1 MQSSK
6 IVQPTST
13 IEKLKKFWLRSNDVN
28 NKKEFH
34 AEEFQ
39 PDDVNFIMSGIFCSI
54 AIVSLILF
62 SIAAL
67 VRQDAG
73 FAFTLFGFALATTIG
88 IGAIWV
94 TGEDWLAKHFT
105 TLLMAILC
113 IYLFYTGGTNG
124 TGPIIFLV
132 FPSVALFLQGNYIG
146 AYSVVSLLILSSFIY
161 AFNLLGFDNS
171 LYEDTFII
179 RVLMVY
185 VLISSL
191 SYAFSYYKDKAEK
204 SFLKSQ
210 ASLEKGSIV
219 DGLSGLANR
228 VLMEKLLSLELNRV
242 NRYFR
247 PSSIIL
253 LKLEIKNSEQ
263 FRFIGINKQRIFENI
278 VKVFNKV
285 LRLADVGGRW
295 GEDLFLIILPETK
308 ITQTQEIVNKLTSV
322 FNNYQKLFDDQTIEV
337 KSLITCEEIFPTDAD
352 AGYIDVIKRM
362 EGNLNKIEET
372 TSAA

>member
-1 MQSSK
+1 MQTSK
-6 IVQPTST
+6 TIQATST
-13 IEKLKKFWLRSNDVN
+13 TEKIKNFWLRD
-28 NKKEFH
+28 NKPNKQKEFH
-34 AEEFQ
+34 AEKLQ
-39 PDDVNFIMSGIFCSI
+39 PDDINFIMSGVFCAI
-54 AIVSLILF
+54 AIVALIIF

-67 VRQDAG
+67 ARGDVG
-73 FAFTLFGFALATTIG
+73 FAFTLFGFALATTTG

-113 IYLFYTGGTNG
+113 IYLFYTGGTNA
-124 TGPIIFLV
+124 TGPIVFLV

-171 LYEDTFII
+171 LYEDTFIT

-191 SYAFSYYKDKAEK
+191 SYAFSYFKDKAEK
-204 SFLKSQ
+204 NFLKSQ
-210 ASLEKGSIV
+210 AEYEKGSIV

-247 PSSIIL
+247 PSSLIL

-263 FRFIGINKQRIFENI
+263 FRFIGINKQRIFKNI

-285 LRLADVGGRW
+285 LRVADVGGRW

-308 ITQTQEIVNKLTSV
+308 ITQTQEIVNKLNSV

-337 KSLITCEEIFPTDAD
+337 KSLVTCEEIFPNDAD
-352 AGYIDVIKRM
+352 DGYIDVIKRV
-362 EGNLNKIEET
+362 EGNLNKMLEL
-372 TSAA
+372 TSKD